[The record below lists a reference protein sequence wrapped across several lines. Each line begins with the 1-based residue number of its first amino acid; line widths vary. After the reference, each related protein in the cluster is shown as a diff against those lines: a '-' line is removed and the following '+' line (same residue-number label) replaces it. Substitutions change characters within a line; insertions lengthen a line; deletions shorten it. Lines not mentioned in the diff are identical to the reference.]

1 MAGKQ
6 RRAGEGLGNLATR
19 QHGIVSARQLRA
31 LGFSDE
37 LLTAEVRRGRLRRLH
52 RRVYAVGHEALTWEG
67 WCVAAVAANAP
78 SVASHWS
85 AAWVWGLTRSRPAG
99 KFHITA
105 TTRRHRRQDF
115 HVHFA
120 ELTDEDTSS
129 VEGVPVT
136 SVARTALDL
145 AALDPGGTSARL
157 KRLEDGEH
165 RLDLRE
171 FEALLSRSKG
181 HKGWAALAEAVDLYR
196 PDHTVT
202 RSGLE
207 RRFRALIRR
216 AGLPGPSMN
225 IVVAGYEL
233 DCYWPEHLLAVEL
246 DTYGTHGSRLSF
258 EEDRKRQRKLG
269 LLGITLE
276 RVTDR
281 QLDSEADEVLRAVA
295 ARLGAASYSPLT

>member
-1 MAGKQ
+1 MGYNERTAAE
-6 RRAGEGLGNLATR
+6 RLARLATR
-19 QHGIVSARQLRA
+19 QHGVVSSRQLQA
-31 LGFSDE
+31 LGFARKTIVAD
-37 LLTAEVRRGRLRRLH
+37 VKRGRLRPLH
-52 RRVYAVGHEALTWEG
+52 RTVYAVGHEALTWEG

-85 AAWVWGLTRSRPAG
+85 AAWLWGLMRSRPSG
-99 KFHITA
+99 KFHVTA
-105 TTRRHRRQDF
+105 TTRRHPRKEF

-120 ELTDEDTSS
+120 ALAEEDKT
-129 VEGVPVT
+129 VLDGIPVT

-171 FEALLSRSKG
+171 FEALLGRSKG
-181 HKGWAALAEAVDLYR
+181 HKGWAALAQAVDLYR
-196 PDHTVT
+196 PDPTVT

-216 AGLPGPSMN
+216 SGLPAPSTN
-225 IVVAGYEL
+225 FVVGGYEL
-233 DCYWPEHLLAVEL
+233 DCYWPEHLLAFEL

-269 LLGITLE
+269 QLGITVE

-281 QLDSEADEVLRAVA
+281 QLDLEPDDILQALS
-295 ARLGAASYSPLT
+295 ARLTYSAST

>member
-1 MAGKQ
+1 
-6 RRAGEGLGNLATR
+6 
-19 QHGIVSARQLRA
+19 VSSRQLA
-31 LGFSDE
+31 ELGYDRD
-37 LLTAEVRRGRLRRLH
+37 LVLAEAKRGRLRPLH

-78 SVASHWS
+78 CVASHWS
-85 AAWVWGLTRSRPAG
+85 AGWIWGLTRSRPSG
-99 KFHITA
+99 KFHVTA
-105 TTRRHRRQDF
+105 TTRRHRKLEF

-129 VEGVPVT
+129 VQGIPVT

-145 AALDPGGTSARL
+145 AALDPGGTSRRL

-165 RLDLRE
+165 RLDLRQ
-171 FEALLSRSKG
+171 FEALLARSKG

-196 PDHTVT
+196 PDPTVT
-202 RSGLE
+202 RSDVE

-216 AGLPGPSMN
+216 SGLPRPSTN
-225 IVVAGYEL
+225 FVVAGYEL

-269 LLGITLE
+269 ELGITVE

-281 QLDSEADEVLRAVA
+281 QLDLEPEDILRALA
-295 ARLGAASYSPLT
+295 ARLSYSPST